1 LTQPSPDHLAALH
14 VVQQK
19 LGHCVLRLQAYELG
33 LKEILKQ
40 HDVVV
45 TAKRVKKDQ
54 RLKRRTL
61 GTLGRQL
68 FGSFLTTEGAR
79 EQADAEDKED
89 DAMAR
94 GPGVRVRTQ
103 IALSEEEFAMLNSE
117 LDAFVTLRNKL
128 IHNFRKHHDLGSHE
142 GCQSAEAALNAAS
155 ARIERHIADLRTWAG
170 DLQSARQALRDH
182 LLHSDIVQEWVKTG
196 RCPGQSPRSGH

>member
-1 LTQPSPDHLAALH
+1 LTQFSPDHLAALH

-33 LKEILKQ
+33 LKAILSQ

-45 TAKRVKKDQ
+45 TAKGVKPDR

-61 GTLGRQL
+61 GALVRQL
-68 FGSFLTTEGAR
+68 SGSLLTTGVAL
-79 EQADAEDKED
+79 EQADSEDKKGV
-89 DAMAR
+89 AGGA

-103 IALSEEEFAMLNSE
+103 IELPEEEFVRLKSE
-117 LDAFVTLRNKL
+117 LEAFRRLRNDL
-128 IHNFRKHHDLGSHE
+128 IHHFRERHDLGSHE

-155 ARIERHIADLRTWAG
+155 ARIERHIADLRTWVG

>member
-45 TAKRVKKDQ
+45 TAKRVKKD
-54 RLKRRTL
+54 RSLKRRTL
-61 GTLGRQL
+61 GALVRQL
-68 FGSFLTTEGAR
+68 FGSLLTTEAR
-79 EQADAEDKED
+79 LEQADSEDKKGVTGG
-89 DAMAR
+89 A

-103 IALSEEEFAMLNSE
+103 IELPEEEFVRLKSE
-117 LDAFVTLRNKL
+117 LEAFRRLRNDL
-128 IHNFRKHHDLGSHE
+128 IHHFRERHDLGSHE

-196 RCPGQSPRSGH
+196 RLPGQSPRSGH